1 MYEPSPQGAPRP
13 SRLPDRRDPPT
24 DDPRVADERVSQAL
38 RPGKIDREKIW
49 REAGQ
54 NAAVREPELG

>member
-1 MYEPSPQGAPRP
+1 MDEPSPQGASPTA
-13 SRLPDRRDPPT
+13 RLSDRRDPPT
-24 DDPRVADERVSQAL
+24 DNPRVADERVSQAL
-38 RPGKIDREKIW
+38 RPGQIDREKIW

>member
-1 MYEPSPQGAPRP
+1 MTTPPPRAHP
-13 SRLPDRRDPPT
+13 DPRLPDRGDPPT
-24 DDPRVADERVSQAL
+24 DNPRVADERVSQAL

>member
-1 MYEPSPQGAPRP
+1 MHEPSPQGASRPPR
-13 SRLPDRRDPPT
+13 LHDRRDPPT
-24 DDPRVADERVSQAL
+24 DNPRVADERVSQAL

-54 NAAVREPELG
+54 NAAAREPEVG